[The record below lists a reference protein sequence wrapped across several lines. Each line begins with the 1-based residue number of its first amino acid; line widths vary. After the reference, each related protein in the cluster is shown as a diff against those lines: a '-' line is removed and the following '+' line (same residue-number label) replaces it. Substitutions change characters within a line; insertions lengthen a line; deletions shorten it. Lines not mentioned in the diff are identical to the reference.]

1 MEMRRDMV
9 VWAPTEAEMNAI
21 RRRVSKER
29 AKAAADLFKAVRSI
43 FRNEKDVAGT
53 PARTLDRVAAG
64 CEACA

>member
-9 VWAPTEAEMNAI
+9 VWAPTEAEMNVI

-29 AKAAADLFKAVRSI
+29 AKAAADLFRAVRSL
-43 FRNEKDVAGT
+43 FRNEKDA
-53 PARTLDRVAAG
+53 ARTPDRVAAG